1 MDWKVD
7 IRLLPRYEWMN
18 EKFENSLDSIRGMM
32 EYRKIN
38 YKTEENI

>member
-1 MDWKVD
+1 MMTKD
-7 IRLLPRYEWMN
+7 EWMN

-32 EYRKIN
+32 EYGKIN